1 MNVLTE
7 TSRFDRKFYFSEKFL
22 DIKLESIEREVKKR
36 KKNDRV
42 PTAILKRKKKYYM
55 TFMYSYHRKKKM
67 KTAESQND
75 SQLTQISQMET
86 ESRSDLDVQRQYYY
100 CTPDDK
106 TLSTASQKIWKIA

>member
-42 PTAILKRKKKYYM
+42 PTAILKRKKK
-55 TFMYSYHRKKKM
+55 M

-86 ESRSDLDVQRQYYY
+86 ESLSDLDVQRQYYY
-100 CTPDDK
+100 CKPDD
-106 TLSTASQKIWKIA
+106 

>member
-1 MNVLTE
+1 MCLPGNNAVSIFISLHTE

-36 KKNDRV
+36 KKKQSSPDSNIKEKEKDEDSR
-42 PTAILKRKKKYYM
+42 I
-55 TFMYSYHRKKKM
+55 S
-67 KTAESQND
+67 ND

-86 ESRSDLDVQRQYYY
+86 ESLSDLDVQRQYYY
-100 CTPDDK
+100 CKPDDK

>member
-1 MNVLTE
+1 MCLPGNNAFSIFISLLTE

-42 PTAILKRKKKYYM
+42 PTAILKRKKK
-55 TFMYSYHRKKKM
+55 M

-86 ESRSDLDVQRQYYY
+86 ESLSDLDVRRQYYY
-100 CTPDDK
+100 CKPDDK
-106 TLSTASQKIWKIA
+106 TLSTASQKI

>member
-1 MNVLTE
+1 MCLPGNNAFSIFISLLTE

-42 PTAILKRKKKYYM
+42 PTAILKRKKK
-55 TFMYSYHRKKKM
+55 M

-86 ESRSDLDVQRQYYY
+86 ESLSDLDVQRQYYY
-100 CTPDDK
+100 CKPDDK
-106 TLSTASQKIWKIA
+106 TLSTASQKI

>member
-1 MNVLTE
+1 MCLPGNNAFSIFISLLTE

-42 PTAILKRKKKYYM
+42 PTAILKRKKK
-55 TFMYSYHRKKKM
+55 M

-86 ESRSDLDVQRQYYY
+86 ESLSDLDV
-100 CTPDDK
+100 
-106 TLSTASQKIWKIA
+106 

>member
-1 MNVLTE
+1 MCLPGNNAFSIFISLLTE

-42 PTAILKRKKKYYM
+42 PTAILKRKKK
-55 TFMYSYHRKKKM
+55 M

-86 ESRSDLDVQRQYYY
+86 ESLSDLDVQRQ
-100 CTPDDK
+100 
-106 TLSTASQKIWKIA
+106 